1 MSLILGGMSVAHDFE
16 LPPHSGA
23 PAEAVDAAV
32 DGQVVY
38 LTRNGE
44 PVAAIVPAN
53 VAIAG
58 AAAVEALED
67 ADDIRAARAAL
78 AEPGPNI
85 SLAEV
90 LAEYADDLTDE
101 PNTAQR

>member
-1 MSLILGGMSVAHDFE
+1 M
-16 LPPHSGA
+16 
-23 PAEAVDAAV
+23 DAAV

-44 PVAAIVPAN
+44 PVAAIVPAD

-67 ADDIRAARAAL
+67 AEDIRAARAAL

-85 SLAEV
+85 PLADV
-90 LAEYADDLTDE
+90 LAEYADDLTDH
-101 PNTAQR
+101 PDPAPQ